1 MTINVSLNQL
11 VNLQNENTA
20 VTQINQNS
28 NILTTGFVS
37 ALNTAGDQMQGTLDM
52 NSNQVIN
59 LPTPAT
65 ANSPA
70 RLQDLS
76 TVVGGGTVSNIPS
89 GGASG
94 QVLIK
99 SGTTPF
105 ITAWGNAG
113 TTNIAAGTGL
123 TLSGTTLSVTNT
135 AVASGSYGTAA
146 SVPVLTINAQGQITS
161 ATTVAAVAGGGA
173 ASGTFG
179 ATGTTVQIIVNA
191 SGNVS
196 SVTSV
201 NIGISGSQIISG
213 TVPGSVMSSMSLG
226 AGNVNGGV
234 TGALPFTNMVGIDIA
249 AVGTVTAGVWN
260 VTSTNLTTA
269 NLTAVTGNIT
279 SMTSTTITST
289 NLKVSSSAT
298 MPDSS
303 VWNATGIV
311 AASGTGNVL
320 VLSSSG
326 MVLTSVST
334 GVNVGYLAVNYGA
347 NAVNSFQTASGTPT
361 SPTALTSGALI
372 AALAFSGYTGT
383 GFSSP
388 KSRLVAVNSE
398 TGSWTATSNGCGLE
412 FDTTASGT
420 TSRVQ
425 AMRVQAGVTIGSATT
440 DPGVGNIALPGAT
453 IYSGTGA
460 PTSVAPQGS
469 IYLRSDGTALTGRMY
484 INTSGASTWT
494 NVTTAG

>member
-249 AVGTVTAGVWN
+249 AVGTVTFCKPCN
-260 VTSTNLTTA
+260 
-269 NLTAVTGNIT
+269 NIT
-279 SMTSTTITST
+279 
-289 NLKVSSSAT
+289 
-298 MPDSS
+298 P
-303 VWNATGIV
+303 
-311 AASGTGNVL
+311 
-320 VLSSSG
+320 
-326 MVLTSVST
+326 
-334 GVNVGYLAVNYGA
+334 
-347 NAVNSFQTASGTPT
+347 
-361 SPTALTSGALI
+361 
-372 AALAFSGYTGT
+372 
-383 GFSSP
+383 
-388 KSRLVAVNSE
+388 
-398 TGSWTATSNGCGLE
+398 
-412 FDTTASGT
+412 
-420 TSRVQ
+420 
-425 AMRVQAGVTIGSATT
+425 
-440 DPGVGNIALPGAT
+440 
-453 IYSGTGA
+453 
-460 PTSVAPQGS
+460 
-469 IYLRSDGTALTGRMY
+469 
-484 INTSGASTWT
+484 
-494 NVTTAG
+494 